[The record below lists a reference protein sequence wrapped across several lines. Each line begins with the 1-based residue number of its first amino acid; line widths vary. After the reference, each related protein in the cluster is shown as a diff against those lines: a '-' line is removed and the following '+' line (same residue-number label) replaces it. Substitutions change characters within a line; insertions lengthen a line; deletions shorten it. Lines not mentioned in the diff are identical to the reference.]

1 MKYYIETYGCQMNV
15 SDSEVVS
22 AILNDNGFVKAS
34 TLDEADIILVNTCS
48 IRENAEIRV
57 RGRLKIFNQLKKT
70 NNRILVGVLG
80 CMAERLKEELANQ
93 EKMVDLVV
101 GPDSYR
107 LLPQLIEQAQ
117 SGKKQIEVMLSD
129 DETYEDIIP
138 VRYDSKGVSAFV
150 AIMRGCENM
159 CSYCIVP
166 YVRGVERSRNT
177 ETVLNEIREVQQK
190 GYKEVTLIGQN
201 VDSYIYKDISFA
213 NLLAQVATAFPQLR
227 IRFSTNHPKDLSDEV
242 LKTMAAFEN
251 ICKHIHLPVQSGS
264 NHTLQ
269 LMNRGYTREYYL
281 ERMKAIHAIV
291 PECAISTD
299 IMVGFCD
306 ETDED
311 QNNTLS
317 LMKEVGYD
325 FAFMFKYSERSGT
338 YAARNL
344 KDNVPEKVKIN
355 RLNEVIFLQNELS
368 AKSKAKDVGK
378 MFEVLVEGTSK
389 KSAAEYMGRNSQN
402 KVLVFPS
409 NEKLNAGD
417 TVWVRV
423 ERYTSATLIGS
434 FIKKKS

>member
-1 MKYYIETYGCQMNV
+1 
-15 SDSEVVS
+15 
-22 AILNDNGFVKAS
+22 
-34 TLDEADIILVNTCS
+34 
-48 IRENAEIRV
+48 
-57 RGRLKIFNQLKKT
+57 
-70 NNRILVGVLG
+70 
-80 CMAERLKEELANQ
+80 
-93 EKMVDLVV
+93 
-101 GPDSYR
+101 
-107 LLPQLIEQAQ
+107 
-117 SGKKQIEVMLSD
+117 
-129 DETYEDIIP
+129 
-138 VRYDSKGVSAFV
+138 
-150 AIMRGCENM
+150 
-159 CSYCIVP
+159 
-166 YVRGVERSRNT
+166 
-177 ETVLNEIREVQQK
+177 
-190 GYKEVTLIGQN
+190 
-201 VDSYIYKDISFA
+201 
-213 NLLAQVATAFPQLR
+213 
-227 IRFSTNHPKDLSDEV
+227 
-242 LKTMAAFEN
+242 MAAFEN

-378 MFEVLVEGTSK
+378 TFEVLVEGTSK